1 MKRALLLFA
10 KERFSGMRSTH
21 EQLHTNP
28 NSNLLQLAAPISPTP
43 NLVIEA
49 FLPRLNLDSDSFL
62 VDLGCGDGRWL
73 IAAHEHAKCR
83 CLGIDVD
90 EERLIKARESIS
102 KNKLHEVVKVRKK
115 DVFEFVKEGDD
126 IRVAD
131 VIVIYLFREAMMEIG
146 TLLRQH
152 YLSSGDQRK
161 DNSRKMVQ
169 ILSVGFA
176 LPGWTPVHEEKIG
189 SIRVYLYSMRE

>member
-1 MKRALLLFA
+1 
-10 KERFSGMRSTH
+10 MRSTH

-28 NSNLLQLAAPISPTP
+28 NSSLSQLAAPISPTP

-102 KNKLHEVVKVRKK
+102 KEKLHEVVKVRKK
-115 DVFEFVKEGDD
+115 DVFEFVKEEDD
-126 IRVAD
+126 ICLAD
-131 VIVIYLFREAMMEIG
+131 VIVMYLFREAMMEIG
-146 TLLRQH
+146 TLLRRH
-152 YLSSGDQRK
+152 QRK

-169 ILSVGFA
+169 TLSVGFA
-176 LPGWTPVHEEKIG
+176 LPGWTPVYEEKMG
-189 SIRVYLYSMRE
+189 GIRVYLYSMRE